1 MHTAEPL
8 ALMPKPAAHYI
19 GISLASLY
27 NEIRAGRITARKFGR
42 RTLINVDDLKAW
54 LVALPEKEAA

>member
-1 MHTAEPL
+1 MQTAEPL

-19 GISLASLY
+19 GISTASLY

-54 LVALPEKEAA
+54 LAALPEKEAA

>member
-1 MHTAEPL
+1 MESQEPL
-8 ALMPKPAAHYI
+8 ALMPKPAARYI